1 MNNTIYACPD
11 CGGKNVQ
18 LRFPVWVDA
27 NDIDNKKEYELDGE
41 ASPEED
47 SDKGFCTDCGDTKLL
62 EKREEDLGIIVV
74 LQDGGHMDTLFG
86 ADVPKG
92 VKVTLRNFEDDP
104 DVILDE
110 SVNK

>member
-1 MNNTIYACPD
+1 MTIYTCPD

-18 LRFPVWVDA
+18 LNFPCWVDA
-27 NDIDNKKEYELDGE
+27 NDINNEDKYDLDGE
-41 ASPEED
+41 AQPEKY

-62 EKREEDLGIIVV
+62 EQHEEDLGIIVA

-92 VKVTLRNFEDDP
+92 VKVTLRNFEDP
-104 DVILDE
+104 EDVVLDE
-110 SVNK
+110 SINE